1 MAEAWDW
8 RQSYLQY
15 SEPPEDHGLQH
26 PAPQGHE
33 GQAPAQP
40 VYADAPYP
48 PLVASPGGR
57 GLSIAAFISGGL
69 ALLLLPFILGPLG
82 MIFGFVAKSKGD
94 RIGKWAGLMSIA
106 TTVLGIAFSIWVA
119 SHVPEGFGG

>member
-15 SEPPEDHGLQH
+15 SDTREDQGLHH
-26 PAPQGHE
+26 PAPQGPE
-33 GQAPAQP
+33 VPAPDQRI
-40 VYADAPYP
+40 YP
-48 PLVASPGGR
+48 PRVASQGGR
-57 GLSIAAFISGGL
+57 GLSVAAFISGGL

-82 MIFGFVAKSKGD
+82 MIFGFVADSKGD

-106 TTVLGIAFSIWVA
+106 TTVVGIAFSIWVA
-119 SHVPEGFGG
+119 GHARVGFGG

>member
-8 RQSYLQY
+8 RQSYLEY
-15 SEPPEDHGLQH
+15 SDTREDQGLH
-26 PAPQGHE
+26 PPAPQGPE
-33 GQAPAQP
+33 IPAPAP
-40 VYADAPYP
+40 I
-48 PLVASPGGR
+48 ASQGGR
-57 GLSIAAFISGGL
+57 GFSVAAFISGGL

-94 RIGKWAGLMSIA
+94 KIGKWAGLMSIA

-119 SHVPEGFGG
+119 GHVRVGFRG

>member
-8 RQSYLQY
+8 RQSYLEY
-15 SEPPEDHGLQH
+15 SDTREDQGLPYPIPQSPGV
-26 PAPQGHE
+26 PAP
-33 GQAPAQP
+33 AAFPPPA
-40 VYADAPYP
+40 
-48 PLVASPGGR
+48 ASQSVR

-106 TTVLGIAFSIWVA
+106 TTVLGLVFSIWVA
-119 SHVPEGFGG
+119 GHVRVGFRG

>member
-8 RQSYLQY
+8 RQSYLEY
-15 SEPPEDHGLQH
+15 SDTREDQGLPH
-26 PAPQGHE
+26 PVPQSPGVPATAP
-33 GQAPAQP
+33 
-40 VYADAPYP
+40 
-48 PLVASPGGR
+48 VASQGGR
-57 GLSIAAFISGGL
+57 GLSVAAFMSGGL

-106 TTVLGIAFSIWVA
+106 TTVLGLAFSIWVA
-119 SHVPEGFGG
+119 GHVRMGFRG

>member
-15 SEPPEDHGLQH
+15 SDTREDQGLPY
-26 PAPQGHE
+26 PAPQAPE
-33 GQAPAQP
+33 VTAPAHQ
-40 VYADAPYP
+40 
-48 PLVASPGGR
+48 ASVGGR
-57 GLSIAAFISGGL
+57 GFSVAAFISGGL

-119 SHVPEGFGG
+119 GHVRVGFRG